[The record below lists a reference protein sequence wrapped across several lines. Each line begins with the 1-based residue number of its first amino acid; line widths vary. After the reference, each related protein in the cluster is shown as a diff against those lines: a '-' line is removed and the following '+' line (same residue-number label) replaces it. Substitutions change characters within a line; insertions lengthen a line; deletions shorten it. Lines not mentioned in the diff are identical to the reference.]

1 MLTDAEK
8 EYVAERCDELGCN
21 RNCYDCDRDKCIRQK
36 IVKQIY
42 YKKNRDKLINRTIEW
57 QKNNKER
64 YLESSRNTY
73 RRNKYK
79 YDRTEYYRNYYLK
92 KKEERI
98 NESLH

>member
-8 EYVAERCDELGCN
+8 EYVAERCHELGCN

-42 YKKNRDKLINRTIEW
+42 YKKNRDKLIKRTMEW

-73 RRNKYK
+73 HRNKYK
-79 YDRTEYYRNYYLK
+79 YDRTEYYRSYYLK
-92 KKEERI
+92 KKEEQM
-98 NESLH
+98 NASLH

>member
-8 EYVAERCDELGCN
+8 EYVAERCAELGCN

-42 YKKNRDKLINRTIEW
+42 YKKNRDKLIKRTMEW

-64 YLESSRNTY
+64 YLEASRNTY
-73 RRNKYK
+73 HRNKYK
-79 YDRTEYYRNYYLK
+79 YDRTEYYRSYYLK
-92 KKEERI
+92 KKEEQM
-98 NESLH
+98 NASLH